1 MTGGPQRSA
10 DTVVARATPYGHAAL
25 GVVRLSGPDAKAL
38 AAALCPGG
46 PAWRPRRACL
56 RTARTGTGA
65 VLDRVLC
72 LWMPGPR
79 SYTGEDVVELSCHG
93 NPVVVQALLRALIEA
108 GARPA
113 RPGEF
118 TRRAVEHGRLDLVQ
132 AEAVAAVIEA
142 RSEEGLVLA
151 QAGLGGALSAE
162 LAALRERMLDAAAEL
177 EARLD
182 HPDEDLALVDEGVL
196 CAGLEADADAV
207 RVLADSWTGARRRL
221 VGARVALVGPVNAG
235 KSRLFNALVGAE
247 RALVSPEAG
256 TTRDVVS
263 AVVELGGLPIEFLDT
278 AGARAEAAG
287 LEAAGQVLGARLTA
301 DVDLRLHV
309 EALPA
314 VSAARPAADGLWV
327 GTHLDLWCGSS
338 PPPTDLAVSSLTG
351 EGLTDLEARISEELG
366 VGPGAPQQTALLSAR
381 QHARCLDVAA
391 HLAGAAKALRGV
403 LGPAVAAQEVVL
415 GLECLA
421 ELDGRDVRD
430 DVLDRL
436 FARFCI
442 GK

>member
-1 MTGGPQRSA
+1 M
-10 DTVVARATPYGHAAL
+10 
-25 GVVRLSGPDAKAL
+25 
-38 AAALCPGG
+38 
-46 PAWRPRRACL
+46 
-56 RTARTGTGA
+56 
-65 VLDRVLC
+65 LDRVLC

-93 NPVVVQALLRALIEA
+93 NPVVVQALLRSLVEA

-182 HPDEDLALVDEGVL
+182 HPDEDLALVEEGLL
-196 CAGLEADADAV
+196 CASLEADAQEV
-207 RVLADSWTGARRRL
+207 RALAASWTGARRRL

-235 KSRLFNALVGAE
+235 KSRLFNALVGSE

-263 AVVELGGLPIEFLDT
+263 AVVELAGLPVEFLDT
-278 AGARAEAAG
+278 AGARSEASG

-309 EALPA
+309 EALP
-314 VSAARPAADGLWV
+314 SASAMRPAADGLWV
-327 GTHLDLWCGSS
+327 GTHVDLWSDSS
-338 PPPTDLAVSSLTG
+338 PPPTDVAVSGVTG
-351 EGLTDLEARISEELG
+351 EGLVELRARILEKLG
-366 VGPGAPQQTALLSAR
+366 ASPGAPQQLAVLSER
-381 QHARCLDVAA
+381 QHARCLDVAG
-391 HLAGAAKALRGV
+391 HLAGAAEALGGE
-403 LGPAVAAQEVVL
+403 LGPAVAAQELVL

-421 ELDGRDVRD
+421 ELDGRDVHE